1 MLRADLKI
9 LTSKFRFIK
18 GISDGSIDFKKM
30 SKPDM
35 IQLLKD
41 KKFEPSSEDGD
52 FDYLLRMPLW
62 SLCTDKMNELEDQMT
77 KKKAELETL
86 EATTIKQIWLQEL
99 EILETAYKQEL
110 TATYSSLEFQSAP
123 FVPREWS
130 DDAQS
135 AKPKETKPKPK
146 PQK

>member
-30 SKPDM
+30 SKPEM

-41 KKFEPSSEDGD
+41 KKFEPSSEDDD

-110 TATYSSLEFQSAP
+110 AATYPSLEF
-123 FVPREWS
+123 
-130 DDAQS
+130 
-135 AKPKETKPKPK
+135 
-146 PQK
+146 

>member
-1 MLRADLKI
+1 VLRADLKI

-30 SKPDM
+30 SKPEM
-35 IQLLKD
+35 IRLLKD

-86 EATTIKQIWLQEL
+86 EATSIKQIWL
-99 EILETAYKQEL
+99 
-110 TATYSSLEFQSAP
+110 
-123 FVPREWS
+123 
-130 DDAQS
+130 
-135 AKPKETKPKPK
+135 
-146 PQK
+146 